1 MEERDLV
8 IIGGGPAGYIAAIRA
23 RQLGGRVT
31 LVGEEDTLG
40 GTCLNRGCIPMRA
53 MVRGVEFLDMPR
65 KAKDYGV
72 NLGTA
77 EVDFAKMVA
86 RKNAIVRTVTGG
98 VKLLMEGN
106 GVEVIQGRG
115 RLVSSSEVEVMLSD
129 GSSSRFAARAILIAT
144 GTRATR
150 PAVPGGE
157 GMITAEQA
165 LELTEVPS
173 SLAVIGG
180 GAIGMA
186 FATIFA
192 RLGTSVTVVES
203 GERILPEVDGEIVSV
218 LLRELRRQ
226 KVQVLTKASL
236 AEIRGAAGDEKSVV
250 LATEGEETTLTVQH
264 VLVADGRQ
272 ANVEDLGLEA
282 VGVSTGSGGIEV
294 NSRMETGKA
303 GVLAAGDVVGEP
315 RLAHVAFVEGK
326 VAAENAMGKTSE
338 MSYSAVPRCINT
350 VPEIAGVGLSEEEA
364 VSQGYRIRIGRFP
377 LAANGTA
384 TILGERSGMV
394 KVVSEEEYGQ
404 VLGVHIIA
412 PHAADLIGEATLA
425 MKLEVTPGEIAGTIH
440 THPTISEAVMEAALD
455 VSGEALHSLSQNE

>member
-8 IIGGGPAGYIAAIRA
+8 IIGGGPAGYLAAIRA

-31 LVGEEDTLG
+31 LVGEEETLG
-40 GTCLNRGCIPMRA
+40 GVCLNRGCIPLRA
-53 MVRGVEFLDMPR
+53 MTRGVEFLDMPK

-72 NLGTA
+72 TLGAA

-115 RLVSSSEVEVMLSD
+115 KLVSPTEVEVVLAD
-129 GSSSRFAARAILIAT
+129 GSSSRLATRSVLVAT
-144 GTRATR
+144 GTRAAR
-150 PAVPGGE
+150 PAVPGGD
-157 GMITAEQA
+157 GTLTTDQA
-165 LELTEVPS
+165 LDLTEVPR

-180 GAIGMA
+180 GAIGLG

-192 RLGTSVTVVES
+192 KLGADVTVVES
-203 GERILPEVDGEIVSV
+203 GERILPEVDAEIVDL

-226 KVQVLTKASL
+226 KVKAVTGASL
-236 AEIRGAAGDEKSVV
+236 TEIRDADGGEKTVV
-250 LATEGEETTLTVQH
+250 LAAGGEETTLTVQQ
-264 VLVADGRQ
+264 VLVTDGRE
-272 ANVEDLGLEA
+272 ANVEDIGLEA
-282 VGVSTGSGGIEV
+282 VGLSAAGGFLEV
-294 NSRMETGKA
+294 NRRMETSVA

-326 VAAENAMGKTSE
+326 VAAENAMGKASE
-338 MSYSAVPRCINT
+338 MDYGAVPRCINT
-350 VPEIAGVGLSEEEA
+350 TPEIAGVGLTEEEA
-364 VSQGYRIRIGRFP
+364 VSQGRQVRIGRFP

-384 TILGERSGMV
+384 TILGERNGMV
-394 KVVSEEEYGQ
+394 KVVSEREYGQ
-404 VLGVHIIA
+404 VLGVHIFA

-425 MKLEVTPGEIAGTIH
+425 MKLEVTPAEIAGAIH

-455 VSGEALHSLSQNE
+455 VTGEALHFLSQGD